1 MEEKKFCRYCGT
13 PIDGESRFCTKCGKS
28 INGEQNVTSQRKV
41 YQQTNFVMDMLR
53 NFGNPN
59 SVIRITSIVSAIFL
73 AIVQFFG
80 MGYVIQADGWFI
92 SKTEKISAIK
102 FLYKIVFKSGDM
114 SDYGIK
120 LNFLIIICA
129 LAFFIGYIV
138 LLIVDILLI
147 KYIISD
153 YHIDTIVD
161 VDKGMS
167 ICGMVMFG
175 VTIIIGMYIRSKLEE
190 YGIDS
195 MFSINAMC
203 YIGFVYA
210 LVLQIFSRLIIKSQ
224 LEDE

>member
-1 MEEKKFCRYCGT
+1 MEEKKFCQYCGT

-129 LAFFIGYIV
+129 WLFYRLYSAFN
-138 LLIVDILLI
+138 
-147 KYIISD
+147 
-153 YHIDTIVD
+153 
-161 VDKGMS
+161 
-167 ICGMVMFG
+167 C
-175 VTIIIGMYIRSKLEE
+175 
-190 YGIDS
+190 
-195 MFSINAMC
+195 
-203 YIGFVYA
+203 
-210 LVLQIFSRLIIKSQ
+210 
-224 LEDE
+224 